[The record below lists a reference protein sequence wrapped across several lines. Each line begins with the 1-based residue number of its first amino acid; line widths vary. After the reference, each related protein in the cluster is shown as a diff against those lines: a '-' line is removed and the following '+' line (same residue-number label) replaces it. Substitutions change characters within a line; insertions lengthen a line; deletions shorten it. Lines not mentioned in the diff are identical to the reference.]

1 MNFNFLKF
9 AAAAGCLAS
18 LTCVIEPLASSR
30 DAERRANFNGNQPFQ
45 AEEASVSVL
54 AGFRGLAADIAWL
67 RGYVAWE
74 QRDIAKTESC
84 IELAAA
90 LDGRPL
96 CFWVNGAR
104 IIAYDMPT
112 WVSEVSDSTG
122 LAGDRAP
129 GTLGEKYAWRALAYL
144 EKAQR
149 RHPRNATLLIERA
162 NIEFSRLHDP
172 LAAARSYRLAAE
184 LPNAPYYAARLHA
197 EMLHRAGRASEA
209 LTWLKE
215 LYPRLPK
222 QVEAACASTVLERI
236 RSLERELSVSKRDRF
251 VESREND
258 LGSISL

>member
-1 MNFNFLKF
+1 VNSSFFKF
-9 AAAAGCLAS
+9 ATAAGCLAG
-18 LTCVIEPLASSR
+18 LACVIEPLASSR
-30 DAERRANFNGNQPFQ
+30 NAERRENFDGTPHFQ
-45 AEEASVSVL
+45 AEQASVSVL

-67 RGYVAWE
+67 RGYLAWE
-74 QRDIAKTESC
+74 QQDVAKTESS

-104 IIAYDMPT
+104 IIAYDMPAWAT
-112 WVSEVSDSTG
+112 GSSDATG
-122 LAGDRAP
+122 VGGDRAQ
-129 GTLGEKYAWRALAYL
+129 TTIEEKYAWHALAHL

-149 RHPRNATLLIERA
+149 RHPRNAALLIERA
-162 NIEFSRLHDP
+162 NIEFNRLRDP

-209 LTWLKE
+209 LVWLKE
-215 LYPRLPK
+215 LYPKLPK
-222 QVEAACASTVLERI
+222 HVEAACASTVLERI

-251 VESREND
+251 IESHEAD
-258 LGSISL
+258 LSSISL